1 MQTLSVPGKVA
12 KKKEKISSVL
22 IGLVNPAK
30 LVNKAINSLQMQHFG
45 YVVWSRSVC
54 FPDIWVSLLTVQ
66 GFQVA
71 KILNNAKIPHS
82 LV

>member
-1 MQTLSVPGKVA
+1 MHACMQTLSVPGKVA

-45 YVVWSRSVC
+45 YVV
-54 FPDIWVSLLTVQ
+54 
-66 GFQVA
+66 
-71 KILNNAKIPHS
+71 
-82 LV
+82 